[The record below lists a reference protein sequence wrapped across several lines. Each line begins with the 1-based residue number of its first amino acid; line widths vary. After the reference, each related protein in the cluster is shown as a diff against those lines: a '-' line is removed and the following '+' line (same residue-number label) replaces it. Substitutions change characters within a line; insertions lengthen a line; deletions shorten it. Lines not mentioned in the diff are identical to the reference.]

1 MFFMSNNRQKQKKS
15 AGLDHVAPDDASP
28 STEMTTRRQ
37 KWEGSIHEMLSTI
50 TRGMVS
56 GETYFLTIGAQLH
69 DFQERAR
76 SISTTAGQI
85 AEQVADTG
93 GKSTLTEV
101 GELLGTLQKYLDHW
115 DNQWHNSALQ
125 LRRSEALL
133 PQVETPLEEFRKI
146 HKKLRMLGI
155 STKIESAR
163 LGSAAA
169 GFETLANDVEM
180 LSVQVIDKSAQIACQ
195 IAKLARLLRDT
206 LACFSAIEQQQKTR
220 ARQVIGALSV
230 SLGELTKINE
240 RCHDAIGVISHVS
253 SSISSKL
260 GQVVMSLQFH
270 DIVRQQIEHIVSA
283 FNTVM
288 STAVAQHEAGAH
300 DINEEFSAV
309 TELQAAQLQHSADE
323 LEAALNRISSSLGG
337 IVVDVTS
344 MVGDIRAIAGVAG
357 SADSSRFS
365 QMASDLAVVN
375 ESLQECSEANRQLQ
389 SAIEDVEVTVQTVS
403 EHVEFIEK
411 VGSEIEL
418 IALNS
423 QIKAARTGTEG
434 AALAVLA
441 EAIQRLSLD
450 TLTQTTT
457 VTTTLKD
464 ITGEIKGM
472 NQVADTVSVALDREV
487 TGIMLELGRLLM
499 MLQEL
504 NGRIVSTVA
513 GMERGIEGLAE
524 DIGTAMNSLS
534 EQQEMVSSLHEGVA
548 TLTLIVAEA
557 RSELPELAAQQVAT
571 RLKELSS
578 NYTMQS
584 ERAVHERLYGKSGD
598 SSGFEEF
605 SMDSQAPQPAA
616 DDDGLGDNF
625 ELF

>member
-1 MFFMSNNRQKQKKS
+1 MPKSIKSVIASIVPHSQRTCVMFFMSNNRKKS
-15 AGLDHVAPDDASP
+15 IPQDQPVTAPSP
-28 STEMTTRRQ
+28 PVTTAMPRRH
-37 KWEGSIHEMLSTI
+37 KWEEDIQGMLSNI
-50 TRGMVS
+50 TKGMVS
-56 GETYFLTIGAQLH
+56 GETYFLTIGAQLN

-85 AEQVADTG
+85 AEQVANSE
-93 GKSTLTEV
+93 GKATLTEV
-101 GELLGTLQKYLDHW
+101 GDLLATLQKYLDHW

-125 LRRSEALL
+125 LRRSEAIL
-133 PQVETPLEEFRKI
+133 PQVETPLDEFRKI

-180 LSVQVIDKSAQIACQ
+180 LSVQVIDRSAQIACQ

-220 ARQVIGALSV
+220 ARQVITALSV

-240 RCHDAIGVISHVS
+240 RCHDAIGLISYVS
-253 SSISSKL
+253 SSISTKL

-288 STAVAQHEAGAH
+288 TSAAAHNVAGSEN

-323 LEAALNRISSSLGG
+323 LSEALHRIGSSLGG
-337 IVVDVTS
+337 IVNDVTG
-344 MVGDIRAIAGVAG
+344 MVRDIRAIAGVAG
-357 SADSSRFS
+357 SADSSRFA
-365 QMASDLAVVN
+365 QMAGDLAMVN

-389 SAIEDVEVTVQTVS
+389 SAIEDVEVTVHTVS

-423 QIKAARTGTEG
+423 QIKAARTGMEG

-457 VTTTLKD
+457 VTTTLKE
-464 ITGEIKGM
+464 ITDEIKGM
-472 NQVADTVSVALDREV
+472 NQVADTVSLALDREV
-487 TGIMLELGRLLM
+487 TGIMHELGRLLM

-504 NGRIVSTVA
+504 NGRIVSTVSS
-513 GMERGIEGLAE
+513 MERGIEGLAE
-524 DIGTAMNSLS
+524 DIGTAMGSLS
-534 EQQEMVSSLHEGVA
+534 EQQEMVSSLHA
-548 TLTLIVAEA
+548 FWKTYNSQIWILI
-557 RSELPELAAQQVAT
+557 RSSPALERKSTPP
-571 RLKELSS
+571 RGRSS
-578 NYTMQS
+578 S
-584 ERAVHERLYGKSGD
+584 PGRR
-598 SSGFEEF
+598 
-605 SMDSQAPQPAA
+605 PA
-616 DDDGLGDNF
+616 
-625 ELF
+625 

>member
-1 MFFMSNNRQKQKKS
+1 
-15 AGLDHVAPDDASP
+15 
-28 STEMTTRRQ
+28 
-37 KWEGSIHEMLSTI
+37 MLSTI

-56 GETYFLTIGAQLH
+56 GETYFLTIGAQLN

-76 SISTTAGQI
+76 SLSSTAGQI
-85 AEQVADTG
+85 ADQVANTE
-93 GKSTLTEV
+93 GKATLTEV
-101 GELLGTLQKYLDHW
+101 GDLLATLQKYLDHW

-133 PQVETPLEEFRKI
+133 PQVETPLDEFRKI

-180 LSVQVIDKSAQIACQ
+180 LSVQVIDRSAQIACQ
-195 IAKLARLLRDT
+195 IAKLARLLKDT
-206 LACFSAIEQQQKTR
+206 LTCFSAIEQQQKTR
-220 ARQVIGALSV
+220 ARQVISALSI

-240 RCHDAIGVISHVS
+240 RCHGAIGVISLVS
-253 SSISSKL
+253 SSISTKL

-288 STAVAQHEAGAH
+288 TSVSMHQATGVDH
-300 DINEEFSAV
+300 DVNEEFSAV

-323 LEAALNRISSSLGG
+323 LSEALNRIASSLGG
-337 IVVDVTS
+337 IVKDVTE

-365 QMASDLAVVN
+365 QMAGDLAVVN

-389 SAIEDVEVTVQTVS
+389 AAIEDVEVTVHTVS

-423 QIKAARTGTEG
+423 QIKAARTGIEG

-457 VTTTLKD
+457 VTTTLKE

-472 NQVADTVSVALDREV
+472 NQVADTVSIALDREV
-487 TGIMLELGRLLM
+487 TDIMHELGRLLM
-499 MLQEL
+499 TLQEL
-504 NGRIVSTVA
+504 NGRIVSTVS

-524 DIGTAMNSLS
+524 DIGAAMGSLS
-534 EQQEMVSSLHEGVA
+534 EQQEMVSSLHDGVA

-557 RSELPELAAQQVAT
+557 RAELPELAAQQVAA
-571 RLKELSS
+571 RLRELSS

-584 ERAVHERLYGKSGD
+584 ERAVHERLYGQSGEQHD
-598 SSGFEEF
+598 GLETT
-605 SMDSQAPQPAA
+605 QAQQPAE
-616 DDDGLGDNF
+616 DDDGLGNF

>member
-1 MFFMSNNRQKQKKS
+1 MSNNRKKS
-15 AGLDHVAPDDASP
+15 IPQDQPVTAPSP
-28 STEMTTRRQ
+28 PVTTAMPRRH
-37 KWEGSIHEMLSTI
+37 KWEEDIQGMLSNI
-50 TRGMVS
+50 TKGMVS
-56 GETYFLTIGAQLH
+56 GETYFLTIGAQLN

-85 AEQVADTG
+85 AEQVANSE
-93 GKSTLTEV
+93 GKATLTEV
-101 GELLGTLQKYLDHW
+101 GDLLATLQKYLDHW

-125 LRRSEALL
+125 LRRSEAIL
-133 PQVETPLEEFRKI
+133 PQVETPLDEFRKI

-180 LSVQVIDKSAQIACQ
+180 LSVQVIDRSAQIACQ

-220 ARQVIGALSV
+220 ARQVITALSV

-240 RCHDAIGVISHVS
+240 RCHDAIGLISYVS
-253 SSISSKL
+253 SSISTKL

-288 STAVAQHEAGAH
+288 TSAAAHNVAGSEN

-323 LEAALNRISSSLGG
+323 LSEALHRIGSSLGG
-337 IVVDVTS
+337 IVNDVTG
-344 MVGDIRAIAGVAG
+344 MVRDIRAIAGVAG
-357 SADSSRFS
+357 SADSSRFA
-365 QMASDLAVVN
+365 QMAGDLAMVN

-389 SAIEDVEVTVQTVS
+389 SAIEDVEVTVHTVS

-423 QIKAARTGTEG
+423 QIKAARTGMEG

-457 VTTTLKD
+457 VTTTLKE
-464 ITGEIKGM
+464 ITDEIKGM
-472 NQVADTVSVALDREV
+472 NQVADTVSLALDREV
-487 TGIMLELGRLLM
+487 TGIMHELGRLLM

-504 NGRIVSTVA
+504 NGRIVSTVSS
-513 GMERGIEGLAE
+513 MERGIEGLAE
-524 DIGTAMNSLS
+524 DIGTAMGSLS
-534 EQQEMVSSLHEGVA
+534 EQQEMVSSLHEGVSM
-548 TLTLIVAEA
+548 LTLIVAEA
-557 RSELPELAAQQVAT
+557 RSELPELAAQQVAS
-571 RLKELSS
+571 RLRELSS

-584 ERAVHERLYGKSGD
+584 ERAVHERLYGKSAENHD
-598 SSGFEEF
+598 PQEMDQ
-605 SMDSQAPQPAA
+605 SMQPAQ

>member
-1 MFFMSNNRQKQKKS
+1 MFFMSNNRKKS
-15 AGLDHVAPDDASP
+15 IPQDQPVTAPSP
-28 STEMTTRRQ
+28 PVTTAMPRRH
-37 KWEGSIHEMLSTI
+37 KWEEDIQGMLSNI
-50 TRGMVS
+50 TKGMVS
-56 GETYFLTIGAQLH
+56 GETYFLTIGAQLN

-85 AEQVADTG
+85 AEQVANSE
-93 GKSTLTEV
+93 GKATLTEV
-101 GELLGTLQKYLDHW
+101 GDLLATLQKYLDHW

-125 LRRSEALL
+125 LRRSEAIL
-133 PQVETPLEEFRKI
+133 PQVETPLDEFRKI

-180 LSVQVIDKSAQIACQ
+180 LSVQVIDRSAQIACQ

-220 ARQVIGALSV
+220 ARQVITALSV

-240 RCHDAIGVISHVS
+240 RCHDAIGLISYVS
-253 SSISSKL
+253 SSISTKL

-288 STAVAQHEAGAH
+288 TSAAAHNVAGSEN

-323 LEAALNRISSSLGG
+323 LSEALHRIGSSLGG
-337 IVVDVTS
+337 IVNDVTG
-344 MVGDIRAIAGVAG
+344 MVRDIRAIAGVAG
-357 SADSSRFS
+357 SADSSRFA
-365 QMASDLAVVN
+365 QMAGDLAMVN

-389 SAIEDVEVTVQTVS
+389 SAIEDVEVTVHTVS

-423 QIKAARTGTEG
+423 QIKAARTGMEG

-457 VTTTLKD
+457 VTTTLKE
-464 ITGEIKGM
+464 ITDEIKGM
-472 NQVADTVSVALDREV
+472 NQVADTVSLALDREV
-487 TGIMLELGRLLM
+487 TGIMHELGRLLM

-504 NGRIVSTVA
+504 NGRIVSTVSS
-513 GMERGIEGLAE
+513 MERGIEGLAE
-524 DIGTAMNSLS
+524 DIGTAMGSLS
-534 EQQEMVSSLHEGVA
+534 EQQEMVSSLHEGVSM
-548 TLTLIVAEA
+548 LTLIVAEA
-557 RSELPELAAQQVAT
+557 RSELPELAAQQVAS
-571 RLKELSS
+571 RLRELSS

-584 ERAVHERLYGKSGD
+584 ERAVHERLYGKSAENHD
-598 SSGFEEF
+598 PQEMDQ
-605 SMDSQAPQPAA
+605 SMQPAQ

>member
-1 MFFMSNNRQKQKKS
+1 MFFMSSNRKKAVVQEQS
-15 AGLDHVAPDDASP
+15 VTDPPPP
-28 STEMTTRRQ
+28 STTPAPRRH
-37 KWEGSIHEMLSTI
+37 KWEEDIHGMLSTI

-56 GETYFLTIGAQLH
+56 GETYFLTIGAQLN

-76 SISTTAGQI
+76 SISCTAGQI
-85 AEQVADTG
+85 AEQVANSE
-93 GKSTLTEV
+93 GKATLTEV
-101 GELLGTLQKYLDHW
+101 GDLLATLQKYLDHW
-115 DNQWHNSALQ
+115 DSQWHNSALQ

-133 PQVETPLEEFRKI
+133 PQVDTPLDEFRKI

-180 LSVQVIDKSAQIACQ
+180 LSVQVIDRSAQIACQ

-206 LACFSAIEQQQKTR
+206 LACFSAIEQQQKSR
-220 ARQVIGALSV
+220 ARQVISALSI

-253 SSISSKL
+253 SSVSTKL

-288 STAVAQHEAGAH
+288 TTASAHHPAEAGH
-300 DINEEFSAV
+300 DVNEEFSAV

-323 LEAALNRISSSLGG
+323 LEEALNSIGSSLGG
-337 IVVDVTS
+337 IVKDVTE

-357 SADSSRFS
+357 SADSSRFA
-365 QMASDLAVVN
+365 QMAGDLAMVN

-389 SAIEDVEVTVQTVS
+389 SAIEDVEVTVHTVS

-423 QIKAARTGTEG
+423 QIKAARTGIEG

-457 VTTTLKD
+457 VTTTLKG
-464 ITGEIKGM
+464 ITGEIQGM
-472 NQVADTVSVALDREV
+472 NQVADTVSLALDREV
-487 TGIMLELGRLLM
+487 TGIMHELGGLLM

-504 NGRIVSTVA
+504 NGRIVSTVSA
-513 GMERGIEGLAE
+513 MERGIEGLAD
-524 DIGTAMNSLS
+524 DIGSAMGSLS
-534 EQQEMVSSLHEGVA
+534 DQQEMVSSLHEGVA

-557 RSELPELAAQQVAT
+557 RSELPELAAQQVAN
-571 RLKELSS
+571 RLRELSS

-584 ERAVHERLYGKSGD
+584 ERAVHERLYGQSVEHHD
-598 SSGFEEF
+598 
-605 SMDSQAPQPAA
+605 PQETAPAA
-616 DDDGLGDNF
+616 EDDDGLGNF

>member
-1 MFFMSNNRQKQKKS
+1 
-15 AGLDHVAPDDASP
+15 
-28 STEMTTRRQ
+28 
-37 KWEGSIHEMLSTI
+37 MLSTI

-56 GETYFLTIGAQLH
+56 GETYFLTIGAQLN

-85 AEQVADTG
+85 AEQVANSE
-93 GKSTLTEV
+93 GKSTLIEV
-101 GELLGTLQKYLDHW
+101 GELLGTLRKYLDHW
-115 DNQWHNSALQ
+115 DYQWHNSALQ

-133 PQVETPLEEFRKI
+133 PQVDTPLDEFRKI

-195 IAKLARLLRDT
+195 IAKLSRLLRDT

-220 ARQVIGALSV
+220 ARQVIEALSI

-240 RCHDAIGVISHVS
+240 RCHDAIGVISYVS
-253 SSISSKL
+253 SSISTKL

-270 DIVRQQIEHIVSA
+270 DIVRQQIEHIVAA
-283 FNTVM
+283 FNSVIT
-288 STAVAQHEAGAH
+288 SASGRNTTEA
-300 DINEEFSAV
+300 DRDVNEEFSAV

-323 LEAALNRISSSLGG
+323 LETALNRIASSLGG
-337 IVVDVTS
+337 IVVDVTA

-357 SADSSRFS
+357 AADSSRFA
-365 QMASDLAVVN
+365 QMAGDLALVN

-403 EHVEFIEK
+403 EHVVFIEK

-464 ITGEIKGM
+464 ITGEIQGM

-487 TGIMLELGRLLM
+487 TEIMHELGRLLM

-524 DIGTAMNSLS
+524 DIGTAMGSLS
-534 EQQEMVSSLHEGVA
+534 EQKEMVSSLHDGVA
-548 TLTLIVAEA
+548 ILTLIVAEA

-571 RLKELSS
+571 RLKELSN

-584 ERAVHERLYGKSGD
+584 ERTIHARLYGNSAGHDGPQGAPGK
-598 SSGFEEF
+598 E
-605 SMDSQAPQPAA
+605 QAVQPE
-616 DDDGLGDNF
+616 DDGLGDNF